1 MALRPLDP
9 ARAENAIGPEHQG
22 DYHDHVGREVLGAAA
37 HIGIEVAGGEA
48 LDEADDQAA
57 HYGADH
63 GVEAAEDDHGKHLQ
77 ADQRQV
83 DVDTE
88 HAAPDHT
95 AQRRNDARHRPG
107 QREIAL
113 HIDAHGHGHLL
124 IIGHRAHRH
133 AHPALEEEPAEDTEQ
148 GQRDD
153 HA

>member
-1 MALRPLDP
+1 MAPLHPLDP

-88 HAAPDHT
+88 HAAPDHGDD
-95 AQRRNDARHRPG
+95 R
-107 QREIAL
+107 
-113 HIDAHGHGHLL
+113 
-124 IIGHRAHRH
+124 
-133 AHPALEEEPAEDTEQ
+133 PAEQRPQHDAFEPEAEQ
-148 GQRDD
+148 DHGRQHGSNGDD
-153 HA
+153 DGHALDGKDKRNNEAR